1 MPGGWDS
8 SYPLCRAARHRT
20 STGHLVDG
28 GRGKEGSMLDWEN
41 SQRGQGLLE
50 YGLVII
56 LVGVL
61 VIVVIAVLGPST
73 GNLFSDAMTVF

>member
-1 MPGGWDS
+1 
-8 SYPLCRAARHRT
+8 
-20 STGHLVDG
+20 
-28 GRGKEGSMLDWEN
+28 MLDWEN

-73 GNLFSDAMTVF
+73 GHLFSDAVTVF